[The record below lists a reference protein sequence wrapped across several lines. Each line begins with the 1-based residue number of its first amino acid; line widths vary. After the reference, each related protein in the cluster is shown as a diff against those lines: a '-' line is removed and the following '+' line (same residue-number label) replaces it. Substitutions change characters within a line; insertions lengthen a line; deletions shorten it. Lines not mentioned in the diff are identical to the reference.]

1 VCTIYLSHGYRGEL
15 YEIMKTRDRILEKAQ
30 ELFNKNGIGKVSVR
44 SICEEVEI
52 SLGNFT
58 YHFPDKHKIVI
69 ELYHK
74 MISEIEAVKDKV
86 SATSESIVYLLE
98 YHRLVFIIQ
107 NSYKFFFLNTFE
119 LVNQSHEIKEAYLA
133 HVQKEK
139 MMMKQLLESY
149 IKNGVIKQGTNLP
162 FIDKLININL
172 MVNSFW
178 IIDAELH
185 FKGGEKKKLLH
196 YLALCCSMIEPY
208 LTKRALEEYQSFF
221 GAI

>member
-1 VCTIYLSHGYRGEL
+1 
-15 YEIMKTRDRILEKAQ
+15 MKTRDRILEKAQ

-44 SICEEVEI
+44 SICEELKI
-52 SLGNFT
+52 SVGNFT

-74 MISEIEAVKDKV
+74 MISEMEAIKDKV

-107 NSYKFFFLNTFE
+107 NRYKFFFLNTFE
-119 LVNQSHEIKEAYLA
+119 LVNQSNEIKEAYLA

-149 IKNGVIKQGTNLP
+149 SKNGVLKKGTDLP

-172 MVNSFW
+172 MVNRFW

-221 GAI
+221 NAIEL

>member
-1 VCTIYLSHGYRGEL
+1 
-15 YEIMKTRDRILEKAQ
+15 MKTRDRILDKAQ

-44 SICEEVEI
+44 SICEELKI
-52 SLGNFT
+52 SVGNFT
-58 YHFPDKHKIVI
+58 YYFPDKHKIVI

-74 MISEIEAVKDKV
+74 MLSEMEAVKDKV

-98 YHRLVFIIQ
+98 YHRLVFRIQ
-107 NSYKFFFLNTFE
+107 NRYKFAFLNTFE
-119 LVNQSHEIKEAYLA
+119 LVNQSHEIKQAHSA

-139 MMMKQLLESY
+139 RRMKRLLKSY
-149 IKNGVIKQGTNLP
+149 SKNGVIKQGTNLP
-162 FIDKLININL
+162 FIENLININL

-178 IIDAELH
+178 IIDAKLH
-185 FKGGEKKKLLH
+185 FQGDEKKKLLH

-221 GAI
+221 SDMSDNV